1 MNARRSV
8 AGAINVGP
16 TEPEVPPPTASEEVN
31 PWFGKGVHVLMP
43 AIPGSHQM
51 RTVFSRYPAAV
62 GALCAVVDG
71 KPVGLVATS
80 MAMGVSYDPPMITFS
95 CRRESATWPVLRGAP
110 RIGVSVLG
118 QGQAEAC
125 LQIAGPAAM
134 RFRGLGKYETDG
146 GALFLKFAMT
156 WLECRIVAEVEA
168 GDHVLVVLEVLE
180 VGHDRATTP
189 LIFHDGAFSVL
200 RNAQPG

>member
-1 MNARRSV
+1 
-8 AGAINVGP
+8 
-16 TEPEVPPPTASEEVN
+16 VPHPTAPDEVN

-43 AIPGSHQM
+43 ATPGSRQV

-62 GALCAVVDG
+62 AALCAVVEG
-71 KPVGLVATS
+71 NPVGLVATS

-95 CRRESATWPVLRGAP
+95 CRRESATWPVLRAAP

-125 LQIAGPAAM
+125 TQIAGPAAM
-134 RFRGLGKYETDG
+134 RFRGLGKYETER

-156 WLECRIVAEVEA
+156 WLECRIAAEVEA
-168 GDHVLVVLEVLE
+168 GDHVLVVLEVLA

-189 LIFHDGAFSVL
+189 LIFHDGAFSAL
-200 RNAQPG
+200 RNARPG